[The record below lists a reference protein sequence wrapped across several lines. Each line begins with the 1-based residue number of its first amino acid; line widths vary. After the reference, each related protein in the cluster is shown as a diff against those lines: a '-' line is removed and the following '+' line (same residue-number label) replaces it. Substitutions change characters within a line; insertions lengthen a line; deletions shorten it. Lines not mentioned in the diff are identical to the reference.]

1 MRMRRL
7 RLILLTS
14 IIVSLLLSPLIELF
28 IEYSLEN
35 RGATLTRGTKASSSA
50 GNSPAADNLIRD
62 GYDFL
67 TKVIWT
73 EQDRDDEI
81 QRIARAAFG
90 PLGLFL
96 GTQVSSAK
104 KAITDQAATA
114 LKPAD
119 QSGSPK
125 AGNRGLST

>member
-1 MRMRRL
+1 LASSFRDAYAQITIDFADL
-7 RLILLTS
+7 NHSVAITF
-14 IIVSLLLSPLIELF
+14 PLIELF

-73 EQDRDDEI
+73 EQERDDEI

-96 GTQVSSAK
+96 GT
-104 KAITDQAATA
+104 
-114 LKPAD
+114 
-119 QSGSPK
+119 
-125 AGNRGLST
+125 